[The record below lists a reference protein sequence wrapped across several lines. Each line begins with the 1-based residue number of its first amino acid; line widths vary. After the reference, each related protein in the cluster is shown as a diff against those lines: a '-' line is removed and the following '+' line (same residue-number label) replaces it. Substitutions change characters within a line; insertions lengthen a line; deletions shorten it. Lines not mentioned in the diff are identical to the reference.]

1 MTDTTTMNGAQ
12 FRRHAGADPEMWAGA
27 FLAAYAQAGADGVRT
42 DADRLAFVAQWFRD
56 AQEAAVAANW
66 RDGLQQALATP
77 RDKPSSFAE
86 LMATPEFQAIKRK
99 FEERAAQA
107 DAVGRLVPPAG
118 EQTLD
123 ARANA
128 AKDQAAAPT
137 Q

>member
-12 FRRHAGADPEMWAGA
+12 FRRHAGADPAKWAEA
-27 FLAAYAQAGADGVRT
+27 MLDATATAYTASKVERIA
-42 DADRLAFVAQWFRD
+42 LVAQWFRD
-56 AQEAAVAANW
+56 YAEVCVAEAVA
-66 RDGLQQALATP
+66 RDTA
-77 RDKPSSFAE
+77 
-86 LMATPEFQAIKRK
+86 
-99 FEERAAQA
+99 
-107 DAVGRLVPPAG
+107 AVGRLVPPAG

>member
-1 MTDTTTMNGAQ
+1 MTDTTTMTGAQ
-12 FRRHAGADPEMWAGA
+12 FRRHTGADPEMWAGA

-56 AQEAAVAANW
+56 AMEAAVAEAVA
-66 RDGLQQALATP
+66 RDTA
-77 RDKPSSFAE
+77 
-86 LMATPEFQAIKRK
+86 
-99 FEERAAQA
+99 
-107 DAVGRLVPPAG
+107 AVGRLVPPAG